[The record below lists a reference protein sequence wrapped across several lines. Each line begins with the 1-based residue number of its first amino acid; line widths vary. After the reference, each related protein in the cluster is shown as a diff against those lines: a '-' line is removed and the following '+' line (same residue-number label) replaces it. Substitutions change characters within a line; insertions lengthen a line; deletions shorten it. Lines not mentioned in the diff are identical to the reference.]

1 MSLLRT
7 ARRAAVASA
16 VHGKVQ
22 RRQHERWAAA
32 QAAPA
37 PVAAPPPPAAAVP
50 AVPVDTDEMLNQL
63 ERLGK
68 LREAG
73 VLTDAEFAAQKARI
87 LG

>member
-1 MSLLRT
+1 MGLLRT

-16 VHGKVQ
+16 VHSKVQ

-32 QAAPA
+32 HEPTPPPVA
-37 PVAAPPPPAAAVP
+37 PVAAAAPPA
-50 AVPVDTDEMLNQL
+50 DTDDMLNQL

-68 LREAG
+68 LRDAG
-73 VLTDAEFAAQKARI
+73 VLTDEEFAAQKARI

>member
-1 MSLLRT
+1 MGLLRT

-16 VHGKVQ
+16 VHSKVQ

-32 QAAPA
+32 HEPA
-37 PVAAPPPPAAAVP
+37 PVPAAPPTAAAAP
-50 AVPVDTDEMLNQL
+50 PVDTDDMLNQL

-68 LREAG
+68 LRDAG
-73 VLTDAEFAAQKARI
+73 VLTDEEFAAQKARI

>member
-22 RRQHERWAAA
+22 RRQRDRWASQG
-32 QAAPA
+32 QAENQTDSHPESQS
-37 PVAAPPPPAAAVP
+37 APPTG
-50 AVPVDTDEMLNQL
+50 TDDVLAQL

-68 LREAG
+68 LRDGG
-73 VLTDAEFAAQKARI
+73 VLTEDEFAAQKARL